1 MQTFSLKLGCLQDW
15 NFDLL
20 NVVVSFLVF
29 EFIVF
34 FCFVL
39 DGLPKK
45 YIYIYIY
52 FIIFLNV
59 EILQNYFFGK
69 WYELLMWIFLHQKYS
84 N

>member
-52 FIIFLNV
+52 
-59 EILQNYFFGK
+59 IL
-69 WYELLMWIFLHQKYS
+69 
-84 N
+84 